1 MSVPP
6 GDGANPLLDGLRI
19 EPTPEPT
26 ALVIFGASGDLTRR
40 KLLPAIY
47 QLSRGQRLPAR
58 FNVLGVARSPMT
70 DDQFRQQLHDSLK
83 EFAGVAVPDEVSS
96 ALAGN
101 FGYVQGEMDDPGL
114 YKKITTKLTEMRCPD
129 GVLFYLAVPP
139 VVYATIVEQL
149 SAAGLTTAATP
160 EGWRRIIVE
169 KPFGTD
175 LDSARELNRLM
186 HTHLDESQIFR
197 IDHYLGKETVQ
208 NLLVFR
214 FANGMFEPV
223 WNRRYIDHV
232 QITAAETVGVERR
245 ANYYEG
251 AGALRDMVQNHLMQ
265 VLAMIAM
272 EPPIAFSA
280 ENVRDR
286 KHDVLASI
294 QPIINHEGPSDSVV
308 RAQYAAGWV
317 AGAEVPG
324 YREEEGVSPAS
335 TTETYVALR
344 LQLDSWRWA
353 GVPFYLRTGKRLPKR
368 TTEIAIQ
375 FRKPPLHIFK
385 RISPTAIA
393 SNLLIVNVQPDEGI
407 SVRFEA
413 KLPGSRM
420 QLAPVMMNFRYGN
433 AFGTPVPEAYETL
446 LLDAMLGD
454 PTLFARH
461 DFVEASWALI
471 TPVHEAWRA
480 SGAKE
485 VPTYEAGEWGP
496 READAMM
503 AADKRRWRTL

>member
-1 MSVPP
+1 MPVPASS
-6 GDGANPLLDGLRI
+6 GANPLLDGLRI

-40 KLLPAIY
+40 KLLPALY
-47 QLSRGQRLPAR
+47 QLSRAQRLPAR
-58 FNVLGVARSPMT
+58 FVVIGVARSEMS
-70 DDQFRQQLHDSLK
+70 DEAFRQHFHDSLK
-83 EFAGVAVPDEVSS
+83 EFAGLAKPDAVSS
-96 ALAGN
+96 ALAG
-101 FGYVQGEMDDPGL
+101 GMRYVHGEMDDPGL
-114 YKKITTKLTEMRCPD
+114 YERLSATLKDAGAPD
-129 GVLFYLAVPP
+129 GVLFYLAIPP
-139 VVYATIVEQL
+139 SVYGTVVEQL
-149 SAAGLTTAATP
+149 GASGLATASDGH
-160 EGWRRIIVE
+160 GWRRVIIE

-175 LDSARELNRLM
+175 LASAKALNQLL
-186 HTHLDESQIFR
+186 HQHLDESQIFR

-214 FANGMFEPV
+214 FANGMFEPI

-265 VLAMIAM
+265 VLALIAM

-286 KHDVLASI
+286 KIDVLVSI
-294 QPIINHEGPSDSVV
+294 QPILENGDRNVV
-308 RAQYAAGWV
+308 RAQYGAGWV
-317 AGAEVPG
+317 NGAEVPG
-324 YREEEGVSPAS
+324 YREEDGVSAQS

-353 GVPFYLRTGKRLPKR
+353 GVPFYIRTGKRLPKR

-375 FRKPPLHIFK
+375 FRRPPLHIFK
-385 RISPTAIA
+385 KISPTSIA
-393 SNLLIVNVQPDEGI
+393 SNLLVVNVQPDEGI

-420 QLAPVMMNFRYGN
+420 QLAPVMMNFRYGS
-433 AFGTPVPEAYETL
+433 AFGTAVPEAYETL

-471 TPVHEAWRA
+471 TPVHEAWA
-480 SGAKE
+480 AAAAQN
-485 VPTYEAGEWGP
+485 VPAYEAGEWGP
-496 READAMM
+496 AETDAMM
-503 AADKRRWRTL
+503 AADGRRWRTL